1 MSSSLKRKT
10 LGALTWSLVQELSQ
24 RGLQFV
30 IGIVLAR
37 LLGPKEFGMLAM
49 VTIFIA
55 VSQAL
60 VDSGFGS
67 ALIQRKE
74 PTEADECS
82 VFYFN
87 IFLGFLMAGLLCL
100 AAPWIAQFYDQ
111 PQLTSLVRA
120 LSAVLIINSI
130 SVVQNALMVRRLDF
144 KRQAIVAVASMS
156 VSGVTALILAWR
168 GFGVWSL
175 VAQQIIASAVRTVM
189 LWRINTWRPK
199 WIFSVKSLRELFGFG
214 SGMMASAL
222 TNRIFDNLTSL
233 VIGKAFSAVT
243 LGFYSRAVT
252 LQDTVSQSLANVAN
266 RVTFPVFSQLQH
278 DPERMKRGLRK
289 AMTTL
294 AFVQFPL
301 LIGLAAVAKPLILF
315 LLTEKW
321 APSIPYLQLLCFAGL
336 LYPVHLLNL
345 NVLTALGRSDLFFR
359 VGVIKRVVQVITL
372 LITFRWGVLAMVWGQ
387 VANSVLAF
395 FINSYYTKR
404 FIGYSIPSQLR
415 DLFPYCAAASV
426 MGLIVHLANLPLAP
440 GNIVQIAFKVLLGMV
455 VYLALSR
462 SLRLPALTEITG
474 FFRSRFAVSA

>member
-1 MSSSLKRKT
+1 MSSSLKTKT
-10 LGALTWSLVQELSQ
+10 LGALSWSLVQELSQ

-49 VTIFIA
+49 LTIFIA

-67 ALIQRKE
+67 ALIQRKN
-74 PTEADECS
+74 PTQADESS

-100 AAPWIAQFYDQ
+100 AAPWISQFYNQ
-111 PQLTSLVRA
+111 PQLTSLVRV
-120 LSAVLIINSI
+120 LSVVLIINSI

-144 KRQAIVAVASMS
+144 KRQAMVSVASMS
-156 VSGVTALILAWR
+156 VSGVAALIMAWR

-175 VAQQIIASAVRTVM
+175 VGQQVTASIVRTAM
-189 LWRINTWRPK
+189 LWRINTWRPG
-199 WIFSVKSLRELFGFG
+199 WIFSWKSLRELFGFG

-233 VIGKAFSAVT
+233 VIGKAFSAAM
-243 LGFYSRAVT
+243 LGYYSRAVT

-266 RVTFPVFSQLQH
+266 RVTFPVFSQLQN

-294 AFVQFPL
+294 AFVQFPM

-336 LYPVHLLNL
+336 LYPMHLLNL
-345 NVLTALGRSDLFFR
+345 NVLTAMGRSDLYFR
-359 VGVIKRVVQVITL
+359 LGIVKRVLQVVAIVA
-372 LITFRWGVLAMVWGQ
+372 TFPFGVLAMVVGQ
-387 VANSVLAF
+387 VAVSFISF
-395 FINSYYTKR
+395 FINGYFTKR
-404 FIGYSIPSQLR
+404 FIGYSILEQAN
-415 DLFPYCAAASV
+415 DLLPYAAASV
-426 MGLIVHLANLPLAP
+426 AMGISVFIIDLPFGEHHAAQLFTKICLGVIIYLI
-440 GNIVQIAFKVLLGMV
+440 
-455 VYLALSR
+455 LSR
-462 SLRLPALTEITG
+462 GLRLSALGEMKSL
-474 FFRSRFAVSA
+474 FRKRTFATN